1 MAKEG
6 SGTIY
11 KIQAGDAYVF
21 DGHESHYLRGG
32 PEGAKIICIFTPAC
46 TGKEVNKFPRQCF
59 QLLKSEIAEIRN
71 KMILFAS
78 NCKRELTIVR
88 HLINYLDLDYI
99 VRYVINTVQIQST
112 FAFLQV
118 TQPDGSFP
126 LLED

>member
-1 MAKEG
+1 M
-6 SGTIY
+6 
-11 KIQAGDAYVF
+11 
-21 DGHESHYLRGG
+21 R
-32 PEGAKIICIFTPAC
+32 
-46 TGKEVNKFPRQCF
+46 
-59 QLLKSEIAEIRN
+59 
-71 KMILFAS
+71 
-78 NCKRELTIVR
+78 TIVR